1 MRYKDKFKK
10 RIKEEGMCK
19 DHWRKKWLPFIK
31 YDQDF
36 AGEYLL
42 ELIVYKLHL
51 MLEFWEKYPSDVW
64 LSDEEIERNTNS
76 LRKACELGDLLIDD
90 NFDSTAYKILEEH
103 HQCKSIPVNKQWS
116 NFEITWE
123 DSKYEEE
130 FIKLLRQA
138 EKEREETKQKFFKY
152 LADHYEEWC
161 D

>member
-1 MRYKDKFKK
+1 MRYKNKFKK

-51 MLEFWEKYPSDVW
+51 MLDFWEKYPSGVW
-64 LSDEEIERNTNS
+64 LADEEIERTRHS
-76 LRKACELGDLLIDD
+76 LRKACELGDLLIED
-90 NFDSTAYKILEEH
+90 NFDQESFNYLYDNSTRGKNPLDGCKPECSDEVRKTFLKMNKEAYEKREKI
-103 HQCKSIPVNKQWS
+103 KQ
-116 NFEITWE
+116 
-123 DSKYEEE
+123 
-130 FIKLLRQA
+130 Q
-138 EKEREETKQKFFKY
+138 FFKY
-152 LADHYEEWC
+152 IADNYESWC